1 MLVRIDR
8 DMSKQDYSILIIGA
22 FCHPSHITRFIRNLK
37 LNNSSVQISLLT
49 DRDPSVFPSE
59 VHDSIDEFIK
69 WRFTSRMHRI
79 PLVNRM
85 MNRISSF
92 LQMRTLAEERHYD
105 IINIHYPQY
114 FMCYLMGFVRR
125 MAATI
130 VVTPWGSDV
139 LRLKG
144 GIKRRKLAKVFRK
157 ADYITVGSNSVIG
170 RTLINEMKVGE
181 EKMHYL
187 VWGSETIDYIN
198 DHLSEIS
205 TEDAKQKLR
214 FGNRYVITCGY
225 NAFEEQRHERMIEA
239 IGRIKSQLPQ
249 DLILLFPVTYGFSYG
264 NRKKEYVEKLKGLCR
279 KHDLT
284 AFFYEEFLSVADL
297 FLLRQATDMFI
308 HIQTTDGGNSS
319 LQEYVLC
326 GKKVVHGSWIHYPHL
341 EQYKPLFY
349 YPVDDLDHL
358 EQAILKAF
366 YAEPINC
373 PVEVLD
379 YISKRGWKAKMALW
393 NAFFVSIA

>member
-1 MLVRIDR
+1 
-8 DMSKQDYSILIIGA
+8 MSKQDYSILIIGA

-37 LNNSSVQISLLT
+37 LNNPLVGISLLT
-49 DRDPSVFPSE
+49 DREPSVFPSE
-59 VHDSIDEFIK
+59 VHDSIDEYIK
-69 WRFTSRMHRI
+69 WRFTSRMHRF

-85 MNRISSF
+85 INRISSI
-92 LQMRTLAEERHYD
+92 LQMRNLAKERHYD
-105 IINIHYPQY
+105 IINIHYPQS

-125 MAATI
+125 MATTI
-130 VVTPWGSDV
+130 VVSPWGSDV

-144 GIKRRKLAKVFRK
+144 RKKRRQLATVFRK
-157 ADYITVGSNSVIG
+157 ADYITVGPNGVIG

-181 EKMHYL
+181 EKLHFL
-187 VWGSETIDYIN
+187 AWGSETIDYIN
-198 DHLSEIS
+198 EHFSEIS
-205 TEDAKQKLR
+205 TEDAKQRL
-214 FGNRYVITCGY
+214 GLCNHYVITCGY

-239 IGRIKSQLPQ
+239 IGRIKNQLPQ

-279 KHDLT
+279 DSCLT
-284 AFFYEEFLSVADL
+284 AVFYEDYLSVADL

-349 YPVDDLDHL
+349 YPVDDLDSL
-358 EQAILKAF
+358 EQAVLDAF
-366 YAEPINC
+366 NAEPINC
-373 PVEVLD
+373 PAEVLD
-379 YISKRGWKAKMALW
+379 YIRKRGWKAKMALW
-393 NAFFVSIA
+393 DSFFASVA

>member
-1 MLVRIDR
+1 
-8 DMSKQDYSILIIGA
+8 MSKQDYSILIIGA

-37 LNNSSVQISLLT
+37 LNNSSAQISLLT
-49 DRDPSVFPSE
+49 DRDPNVFPSE

-69 WRFTSRMHRI
+69 WRFTSRMRRI
-79 PLVNRM
+79 PLVNRL

-125 MAATI
+125 MATTI
-130 VVTPWGSDV
+130 AVTPWGSDV

-181 EKMHYL
+181 EKLHYL

-198 DHLSEIS
+198 EHLSEIS
-205 TEDAKQKLR
+205 TVDAKRKLGL
-214 FGNRYVITCGY
+214 GNCYVITCGY
-225 NAFEEQRHERMIEA
+225 NAFEEQRHEKMIEA
-239 IGRIKSQLPQ
+239 IGNIKNQLPQ
-249 DLILLFPVTYGFSYG
+249 DLILLFPVTYGYSYG
-264 NRKKEYVEKLKGLCR
+264 NKKKEYVDRLKELCR
-279 KHDLT
+279 DYCLT
-284 AFFYEEFLSVADL
+284 AVFYEDYLSVADL
-297 FLLRQATDMFI
+297 FLLRRATDMFI
-308 HIQTTDGGNSS
+308 HIQTTDAGNSS

-326 GKKVVHGSWIHYPHL
+326 GTKVVHGTWIHYEHL
-341 EQYKPLFY
+341 EQYEPLFY
-349 YPVDDLDHL
+349 FPVDDLSQLD
-358 EQAILKAF
+358 EVIVKAF
-366 YAEPINC
+366 NSNSIKTPC
-373 PVEVLD
+373 EVID
-379 YISKRGWKAKMALW
+379 YIRGRGWRAKMEQW
-393 NAFFVSIA
+393 DSFFRSIVDK

>member
-1 MLVRIDR
+1 
-8 DMSKQDYSILIIGA
+8 MSKQDYSILIIGA
-22 FCHPSHITRFIRNLK
+22 FCHPSHITRFINNLK
-37 LNNSSVQISLLT
+37 LNNSSAQISLLT

-79 PLVNRM
+79 PLVNRL

-105 IINIHYPQY
+105 IINIHYPKY

-125 MAATI
+125 MATTI

-144 GIKRRKLAKVFRK
+144 GIKKRKLAKVFRK

-181 EKMHYL
+181 EKLHYL

-198 DHLSEIS
+198 EHFSEIS
-205 TEDAKQKLR
+205 TEDAKQKLGL
-214 FGNRYVITCGY
+214 GNRYVITCGY
-225 NAFEEQRHERMIEA
+225 NAFEEQRHELIIRTICE
-239 IGRIKSQLPQ
+239 IRSQLPS
-249 DLILLFPVTYGFSYG
+249 DLILLFPVSYG
-264 NRKKEYVEKLKGLCR
+264 PSSGTKKEDYVKRLKSLCNDMR
-279 KHDLT
+279 LD
-284 AFFYEEFLSVADL
+284 AVFFEDYLSVADL
-297 FLLRQATDMFI
+297 FVLRQATDMFI

-319 LQEYVLC
+319 LQEYVLL
-326 GKKVVHGSWIHYPHL
+326 GKKVVHGAWMHYYKL
-341 EQYKPLFY
+341 EQYEPLFY
-349 YPVDDLDHL
+349 YPVKDVDHL
-358 EQAILKAF
+358 GETILRA
-366 YAEPINC
+366 YGSDGIETPA
-373 PVEVLD
+373 EVLD
-379 YISKRGWKAKMALW
+379 FIRNRGWKAKMNIW
-393 NAFFVSIA
+393 NDFFVSIV